1 MRVVL
6 LSFIRVVPLACDV
19 KDAVGFIN
27 PGAPHVHA
35 DHAFN
40 SNTTCR
46 HLPGSPAR
54 GDACLGAVTVCG
66 P

>member
-35 DHAFN
+35 DHAFKGMEAW
-40 SNTTCR
+40 
-46 HLPGSPAR
+46 PGR
-54 GDACLGAVTVCG
+54 QRL
-66 P
+66 